1 MRYLLGIFL
10 VFFVLLS
17 YLNADNNADNANNSS
32 NKLTTQSTQATQAVQ
47 TTQSLQSTQ
56 PLVAQLQDNTQSRA
70 FGTDLEP
77 YPRSL
82 GLGYTH
88 SFMQANSFSISTV
101 GLALQYTRSAPKYRG
116 IYQLH
121 FSHSQLS
128 PTHSTKQA
136 TQNIAQEALHIG
148 LFSAFDIGFANS
160 EKGGVLLGVEGGIGS
175 GIASQANN
183 AFDESSLLLN
193 ADIGYVL
200 KLGSFR
206 ASLQNLLIYPYLRV
220 EQYIFLPHSKLSEDR
235 FDYGLNGILG
245 VKFIGDFRRI
255 DWWVNIGLLSDFN
268 CSGNGIGVLG
278 DNSIIYDKDGIS
290 NGFLSDIG
298 LNLLN
303 NRAFALQARLSLNY
317 ALNYYEL
324 NIKGSLVGV
333 WQF

>member
-10 VFFVLLS
+10 TFFVLLS
-17 YLNADNNADNANNSS
+17 CLNADNSTDDTNKADSS
-32 NKLTTQSTQATQAVQ
+32 DKPTTQNTQ
-47 TTQSLQSTQ
+47 TTQ
-56 PLVAQLQDNTQSRA
+56 ALQDKAQNLSNA
-70 FGTDLEP
+70 FGTGLEP

-88 SFMQANSFSISTV
+88 SFMQADSFSISTV
-101 GLALQYTRSAPKYRG
+101 GLALQYTRSTPQYRG

-121 FSHSQLS
+121 FSHSQLT
-128 PTHSTKQA
+128 PTLSTNQA

-160 EKGGVLLGVEGGIGS
+160 QRGGILLGIEGGIGS
-175 GIASQANN
+175 GISSQANN

-206 ASLQNLLIYPYLRV
+206 ATLANLLIYPYLRV
-220 EQYIFLPHSKLSEDR
+220 EQYIFLPHSKLSKDR

-245 VKFIGDFRRI
+245 VKFIGDFRRL
-255 DWWVNIGLLSDFN
+255 DWWINIGVLSDFN

-290 NGFLSDIG
+290 NGFLSDMG
-298 LNLLN
+298 VNLLN
-303 NRAFALQARLSLNY
+303 NRTFALQARLSLNY

>member
-10 VFFVLLS
+10 FFVLLS
-17 YLNADNNADNANNSS
+17 CLNADNSTDDTNKADSS
-32 NKLTTQSTQATQAVQ
+32 DKPTTQNTQTTQPLQATQA
-47 TTQSLQSTQ
+47 
-56 PLVAQLQDNTQSRA
+56 LQDKAQNLSNA
-70 FGTDLEP
+70 FGTGLEP

-88 SFMQANSFSISTV
+88 SFMQADSFSISTV
-101 GLALQYTRSAPKYRG
+101 GLALQYTRSTPQYRG

-121 FSHSQLS
+121 FSHSQLT
-128 PTHSTKQA
+128 PTLSTNQA
-136 TQNIAQEALHIG
+136 TQNITQEALHIG

-160 EKGGVLLGVEGGIGS
+160 QRGGILLGIEGGIGS

-206 ASLQNLLIYPYLRV
+206 ATLANLLIYPYLRV
-220 EQYIFLPHSKLSEDR
+220 EQYIFLPHSKLSKDR

-245 VKFIGDFRRI
+245 VKFIGDFRRL
-255 DWWVNIGLLSDFN
+255 DWWVNIGVLSDFN

-290 NGFLSDIG
+290 NGFLSDMG
-298 LNLLN
+298 VNLLN

>member
-1 MRYLLGIFL
+1 MRYLLGICFI
-10 VFFVLLS
+10 FFVLLG
-17 YLNADNNADNANNSS
+17 YLNADNANNVAPSDTNESS
-32 NKLTTQSTQATQAVQ
+32 DKLATQDEQ
-47 TTQSLQSTQ
+47 TTQSLQVAQ
-56 PLVAQLQDNTQSRA
+56 PLRDKTQSGA
-70 FGTDLEP
+70 FGADLEP

-88 SFMQANSFSISTV
+88 SFMQADSFSISTI
-101 GLALQYTRSAPKYRG
+101 GLALQYTRAAPKYRG

-121 FSHSQLS
+121 FSHSQLN
-128 PTHSTKQA
+128 PTHSTKNSQIS
-136 TQNIAQEALHIG
+136 QDISQEALHIG
-148 LFSAFDIGFANS
+148 LFSAFDIGLANS
-160 EKGGVLLGVEGGIGS
+160 ENGGILLGIEGGIGS

-206 ASLQNLLIYPYLRV
+206 ATLANLLIYPYLRV
-220 EQYIFLPHSKLSEDR
+220 EQYIFLPHSKLSKDR

-245 VKFIGDFRRI
+245 VKFIGDFRRL
-255 DWWVNIGLLSDFN
+255 DWWVNIGVLSDFN

-290 NGFLSDIG
+290 NGFLGDIG